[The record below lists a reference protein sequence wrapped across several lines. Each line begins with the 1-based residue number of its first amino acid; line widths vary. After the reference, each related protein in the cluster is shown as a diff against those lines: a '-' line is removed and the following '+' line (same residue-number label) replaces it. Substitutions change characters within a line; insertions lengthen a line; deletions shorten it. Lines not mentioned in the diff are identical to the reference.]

1 MPILLTR
8 ISHFCAAHACHR
20 PGLSD
25 LENHALYGNEAR
37 LHGHNFRLE
46 VTVRG
51 PVDPRSGM
59 VIHLAALDRLV
70 RDEIVDVLDH
80 RRLDTDI
87 PFFAERPATIENI
100 LLFAWERLSAALANC
115 ELHRLRL
122 HQDDRTYY
130 DYFGESAGGSRD

>member
-1 MPILLTR
+1 MPIFLTR
-8 ISHFCAAHACHR
+8 ISHFCVAHACRR
-20 PGLSD
+20 PGATEAD
-25 LENHALYGNEAR
+25 DVALYGKEAR
-37 LHGHNFRLE
+37 LHGHNFRLD

-51 PVDPRSGM
+51 AVDPRSGM
-59 VIHLAALDRLV
+59 VIHLTELDRLIRQHV
-70 RDEIVDVLDH
+70 VDVLDH

-100 LLFAWERLSAALANC
+100 LAFAWERLSRVLAAC

-130 DYFGESAGGSRD
+130 DYFGEDDQPARD